1 MVAAPA
7 AGLVATLATG
17 DTSFTMRGWEST
29 SRVSPPQTEE
39 AMGAASASARRPAKP
54 RLCGTSMKAA
64 VLEAVKKITV
74 RTDVPEPTLGPRDVL
89 VRARAC
95 GICGTDVHIWE
106 GDFFPTFPLVPGHEL
121 AGEVARVGAE
131 VTDLAVG
138 DRVMV
143 DPTVTCEECHFCM
156 INRQNHCL
164 HWNAVGVTRDGG
176 FGEYVRVPAK
186 NCYRFANVSFSAAAF
201 CEPLACVVF
210 GQDRARI
217 EIGSEVLILGAGPIG
232 QLHLQASR
240 ANGAASVTMVDTVE
254 SKLALGRELGASATV
269 IADNDQERRLRAIA
283 RHGFDVVIDATGVA
297 GVMAQSVKYVKNGGT
312 YLVFGVCG
320 PNDRIEVSPFEIYR
334 RDLTI
339 VGSFAIRRTYD
350 RAFKLMEHGRV
361 QVDRLIHE
369 AMPVEELPRGL
380 SLMKKGTAG
389 MKLQVVW

>member
-1 MVAAPA
+1 
-7 AGLVATLATG
+7 
-17 DTSFTMRGWEST
+17 
-29 SRVSPPQTEE
+29 
-39 AMGAASASARRPAKP
+39 
-54 RLCGTSMKAA
+54 MKAA

-74 RTDVPEPTLGPRDVL
+74 KNDVKEPEIGPRDVL
-89 VRARAC
+89 VRAKAC

-106 GDFFPTFPLVPGHEL
+106 GDFFPTFPLIPGHEL
-121 AGEVARVGAE
+121 AGEVVRIGSAVEE
-131 VTDLAVG
+131 VAVG

-176 FGEYVRVPAK
+176 FAEYVRVPVK
-186 NCYRFANVSFSAAAF
+186 NCYRFEKVSFGEAAF

-210 GQDRARI
+210 GQDRAKI
-217 EIGSEVLILGAGPIG
+217 DIGSQVLVIGAGPIG

-240 ANGAASVTMVDTVE
+240 ANGASSVTCVDVVE
-254 SKLALGRELGASATV
+254 SKLALARELGATDVV
-269 IADNDQERRLRAIA
+269 IADNALEDKLKKIA
-283 RHGFDVVIDATGVA
+283 RYGFDVVIDATGVA
-297 GVMAQSVKYVKNGGT
+297 RVMQESLRFVKPGGT
-312 YLVFGVCG
+312 YVVFGVCA
-320 PNDRIEVSPFEIYR
+320 PHDKIEFSPFDVYR

-350 RAFKLMEHGRV
+350 RAFKLMENGV
-361 QVDRLIHE
+361 IDVKKLIFE

-380 SLMKKGTAG
+380 EMMKKGTAP

>member
-1 MVAAPA
+1 
-7 AGLVATLATG
+7 
-17 DTSFTMRGWEST
+17 
-29 SRVSPPQTEE
+29 
-39 AMGAASASARRPAKP
+39 
-54 RLCGTSMKAA
+54 MKAA
-64 VLEAVKKITV
+64 VLEAVKKITI
-74 RTDVPEPTLGPRDVL
+74 RSDVPEPAVGPRDVL

-131 VTDLAVG
+131 VTELAVG

-143 DPTVTCEECHFCM
+143 DPTVTCEECHYCM

-217 EIGSEVLILGAGPIG
+217 EIGSEVLVLGAGPIG

-240 ANGAASVTMVDTVE
+240 VNGASAVTVVDVVA
-254 SKLALGRELGASATV
+254 SKLALAEELGADEV
-269 IADNDQERRLRAIA
+269 VVADRDLESKLRRVAPY
-283 RHGFDVVIDATGVA
+283 GFDVVIDATGVA
-297 GVMAQSVKYVKNGGT
+297 GVMQRSIQHVKNGGT

-320 PNDRIEVSPFEIYR
+320 PGDRIEVSPFEIYR

-361 QVDRLIHE
+361 KVDRLLHE
-369 AMPVEELPRGL
+369 AMPVEELPRGIEM
-380 SLMKKGTAG
+380 MKNGTAG